1 MSEPASPP
9 NNGPPVALAAD
20 AESPIDYETAKTMAR
35 SRDQTVRQRLAAR
48 NDIRPE
54 LLYYLANDQAVEVR
68 REIAANARTPRQAD
82 LLLASDRDSHVR
94 TGLARKIARLAPNL
108 PPERLDQI
116 ERMTLDILETLAR
129 DQATEVRRIL
139 ADELKDVAT
148 APATVINRLA
158 RDVELSVCG
167 PVLRNSPILSD
178 EDLLEIILGQSPD
191 GALSAIADRANVGAT
206 VVDAIAASNDAGAIA
221 VLLINPSA
229 QIREET
235 LDRIIDR
242 AADNEPWHGPLV
254 RRPRLPARAAARLA
268 TFVADSL
275 LQVLRTRTDLGPD
288 AARQVAESVRHRL
301 TRHPLGM
308 ADSSEV
314 DPPWAVAPTP
324 VSTAPSMAEPVD
336 PPWAT
341 ASLATPLPPSPP
353 LSSAPGKPVDPPWA
367 KVAPDPDAIEP
378 STGGQRINGK
388 SGEKP
393 SNRAARL
400 HDDGHLDETAIMDAL
415 SEGDRLFVTM
425 ALAKRAGTTVA
436 VVDRVLAT
444 HGARPVTALVWRAG
458 LSMRT
463 ARQIQLRLAQ
473 IPPKDVLNPRNGTDY
488 PLAEADMRWQL
499 DYFGIL

>member
-9 NNGPPVALAAD
+9 NTPPVALAAD
-20 AESPIDYETAKTMAR
+20 ADSPIDYETAKTMAR
-35 SRDQTVRQRLAAR
+35 SRDQAVRQRLAAR

-82 LLLASDRDSHVR
+82 LLLASDKDSHVR

-148 APATVINRLA
+148 APATVINLLA

-206 VVDAIAASNDAGAIA
+206 VVDAIAASNDASAIA

-308 ADSSEV
+308 TDSGEV
-314 DPPWAVAPTP
+314 DPPWAAAPAP
-324 VSTAPSMAEPVD
+324 VSTAPMAGPVD

-341 ASLATPLPPSPP
+341 ASLAPALPSSPSPP
-353 LSSAPGKPVDPPWA
+353 SSPGKPVDPPWA
-367 KVAPDPDAIEP
+367 KASPDLIDALEP
-378 STGGQRINGK
+378 SNGGQRTNGR

-393 SNRAARL
+393 VDRATRL
-400 HDDGHLDETAIMDAL
+400 HDDGQLDEMTIMDAL
-415 SEGDRLFVTM
+415 SEGDRLFVTT

-436 VVDRVLAT
+436 IVDRVLAT